1 MNRYEQNK
9 DIIDEKLNEVERK
22 SFELL
27 KSIDSSDTVSY
38 NNAYQINQTIHELK
52 KHLIID

>member
-9 DIIDEKLNEVERK
+9 DIINEKLNEVERK